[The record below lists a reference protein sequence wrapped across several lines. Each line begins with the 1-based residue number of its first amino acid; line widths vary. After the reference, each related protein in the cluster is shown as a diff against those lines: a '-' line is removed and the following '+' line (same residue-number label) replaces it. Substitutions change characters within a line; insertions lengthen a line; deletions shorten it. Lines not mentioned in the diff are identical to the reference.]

1 MTAELSRRLR
11 LGRVAALL
19 VVFGAF
25 CLIAHFVIYRQT
37 SVSAFVDHPEF
48 YYNHFVIRDSSGHS
62 VREVSLATGF
72 WTYITAIT
80 GVVSLCSGIAS
91 FIVLRHASISS

>member
-1 MTAELSRRLR
+1 MTADLSRRLR

-19 VVFGAF
+19 LAFGAF

-48 YYNHFVIRDSSGHS
+48 YYNRFVIRDSSGHA
-62 VREVSLATGF
+62 VRDVSLATGF

-80 GVVSLCSGIAS
+80 GVVLLCSGIAGL
-91 FIVLRHASISS
+91 IVFKTCKH